1 MVHLSSFEALHY
13 RGIDGLSLPRLSRAN
28 LVTGVNGVGKTA
40 LIEAI
45 WLFLGRYSPSLLW
58 NANVQR
64 SGNPVV
70 DPVRTL
76 SDGMLELEGT
86 EHGSPHRLRC
96 TFEAISGLVR
106 SPMVGVGEDNGPQL
120 PELPVIGR
128 ILTTLDG
135 ETAQGSTGGMHLT
148 TKGVVVHENPASPST
163 TSAVI
168 ESTKFQLETPDE
180 YLRRYSEMVR
190 AGSKPELT
198 KAINLILPRVEGV
211 EILADDAGKSYLS
224 TTTTDGK
231 QLPIHDLGGGAVR
244 LFRLLL
250 GFFAAR
256 QGVLLMDEMENGIHY
271 SAFAKVWGH
280 IRQWMDAWNVQVVAT
295 THSAECIDAAI
306 AAFSCAPEDL
316 SIHTLFRNDST
327 GRVEAAT
334 FTGEALEGA
343 RDLELE
349 VR

>member
-1 MVHLSSFEALHY
+1 MAHLSSFEALHY

-45 WLFLGRYSPSLLW
+45 WLFLGRHNPSLLW

-70 DPVRTL
+70 DPVASL
-76 SDGMLELEGT
+76 SDGVLELRGT
-86 EHGSPHRLRC
+86 ENDVPHEFRC
-96 TFEAISGLVR
+96 TFEPVSGVVR
-106 SPMVGVGEDNGPQL
+106 PTMVGAGEENGPQ
-120 PELPVIGR
+120 LPVIGR
-128 ILTTLDG
+128 ILTSLNG
-135 ETAQGSTGGMHLT
+135 EIAQGSPGGMQLT
-148 TKGVVVHENPASPST
+148 PKGVVVHENPTLP
-163 TSAVI
+163 TSVGAII

-190 AGSKPELT
+190 AGAKPELT

-211 EILADDAGKSYLS
+211 EILTDNTGESYLS
-224 TTTTDGK
+224 TMTSDGR

-271 SAFAKVWGH
+271 SAFARVWGH
-280 IRQWMDAWNVQVVAT
+280 VRQWMETWSVQVVAT

-306 AAFSCAPEDL
+306 AAFACTPEDL

-327 GRVEAAT
+327 GRMEAAT

-343 RDLELE
+343 RDLNLE

>member
-1 MVHLSSFEALHY
+1 MIHLSSFEARHY

-28 LVTGVNGVGKTA
+28 LVTGVNGIGKTA

-45 WLFLGRYSPSLLW
+45 WLFLGRHRPSLLW

-70 DPVRTL
+70 DPLRTL
-76 SDGMLELEGT
+76 SDGVLELMGT
-86 EHGSPHRLRC
+86 ENDVPHRLRC
-96 TFEAISGLVR
+96 TFEPVSGMVRPAIVET
-106 SPMVGVGEDNGPQL
+106 GEENGPQL
-120 PELPVIGR
+120 PVIGQ
-128 ILTTLDG
+128 IHTTLDS
-135 ETAQGSTGGMHLT
+135 ET
-148 TKGVVVHENPASPST
+148 TKGNTGGVHLTSKGIVTHESLASPAV

-168 ESTKFQLETPDE
+168 ESTRFQLETPDE

-190 AGSKPELT
+190 AGAKPELT
-198 KAINLILPRVEGV
+198 RAINLVLPRVEGV
-211 EILADDAGKSYLS
+211 EILADDEGASYLS
-224 TTTTDGK
+224 TTTTDGR

-250 GFFAAR
+250 GFFSAR

-271 SAFAKVWGH
+271 SAFVKVWGH
-280 IRQWMDAWNVQVVAT
+280 VRQWMDTWNVQVVAT
-295 THSAECIDAAI
+295 THSAECIDAAVT
-306 AAFSCAPEDL
+306 AFACAPEDL

-327 GRVEAAT
+327 GGVEAAT

-343 RDLELE
+343 RDLNLE

>member
-1 MVHLSSFEALHY
+1 MIHLSSFDALHY

-45 WLFLGRYSPSLLW
+45 WLFLGRHSPSLMW

-70 DPVRTL
+70 NPVTTL
-76 SDGMLELEGT
+76 SDGVLELRGT
-86 EHGSPHRLRC
+86 ENDVPHRLRC
-96 TFEAISGLVR
+96 TFEPVSGMVRPAIVET
-106 SPMVGVGEDNGPQL
+106 GEENGPQ
-120 PELPVIGR
+120 LPVIGR
-128 ILTTLDG
+128 ILTFLDG
-135 ETAQGSTGGMHLT
+135 EAAQGSTGGMHLT
-148 TKGVVVHENPASPST
+148 AKGIVVHENPAAPGII
-163 TSAVI
+163 SAVI

-190 AGSKPELT
+190 AGAKPELT

-211 EILADDAGKSYLS
+211 EILADDAGASYLS
-224 TTTTDGK
+224 TTTTDGR

-256 QGVLLMDEMENGIHY
+256 QGVLLMDEIENGIHY

-280 IRQWMDAWNVQVVAT
+280 VRQWMDTWNVQVVAT

-306 AAFSCAPEDL
+306 AAFACAPEDL

-327 GRVEAAT
+327 EGVEAAT
-334 FTGEALEGA
+334 FSGEALEGA
-343 RDLELE
+343 RNLNLE

>member
-45 WLFLGRYSPSLLW
+45 WLFLGRHNPSLLW

-64 SGNPVV
+64 SGSPVV
-70 DPVRTL
+70 DPVAKL
-76 SDGMLELEGT
+76 SGGVVELRGT
-86 EHGSPHRLRC
+86 AHGLPHRLRF
-96 TFEAISGLVR
+96 TFEPVSDMARPAV
-106 SPMVGVGEDNGPQL
+106 VGTEGEKGPT
-120 PELPVIGR
+120 LPVVGR
-128 ILTTLDG
+128 ILSSLDG
-135 ETAQGSTGGMHLT
+135 EPAQGSIGGMQLT
-148 TKGVVVHENPASPST
+148 SEGGVVYERPISPAIT
-163 TSAVI
+163 KAVI
-168 ESTKFQLETPDE
+168 ESTKFHLETSDE

-198 KAINLILPRVEGV
+198 RAVNLILPRVEGI
-211 EILADDAGKSYLS
+211 EILTDDTGESYLS

-256 QGVLLMDEMENGIHY
+256 QGVLLVDEVENGIHY
-271 SAFAKVWGH
+271 STLEEVWRH
-280 IRQWMDAWNVQVVAT
+280 ARRWMQEWNVQLVAT
-295 THSAECIDAAI
+295 THSAECIEAAM
-306 AAFSCAPEDL
+306 AAFSGAPEDL
-316 SIHTLFRNDST
+316 SIHKLFRNGST
-327 GRVEAAT
+327 EGVEAAT
-334 FTGEALEGA
+334 FTGEAIEGH
-343 RDLELE
+343 EI
-349 VR
+349 

>member
-1 MVHLSSFEALHY
+1 MVHLSSFEAIHY

-45 WLFLGRYSPSLLW
+45 WLFLGRHSPSLLW
-58 NANVQR
+58 NENVQR
-64 SGNPVV
+64 SGNPVA
-70 DPVRTL
+70 DPVTTL
-76 SDGMLELEGT
+76 SDGVLELRGT
-86 EHGSPHRLRC
+86 ENDVPHRLRC
-96 TFEAISGLVR
+96 TFEPISGVVR
-106 SPMVGVGEDNGPQL
+106 PAIVGTGEENGPQL
-120 PELPVIGR
+120 RVIGR
-128 ILTTLDG
+128 ILTSLDG

-148 TKGVVVHENPASPST
+148 PKGIVVHENPASPVAI
-163 TSAVI
+163 SAVI

-190 AGSKPELT
+190 AGAKPELT
-198 KAINLILPRVEGV
+198 KAINLILPRVQGV
-211 EILADDAGKSYLS
+211 EILADDTGESYLS
-224 TTTTDGK
+224 TTTTDGR

-256 QGVLLMDEMENGIHY
+256 QGVLLMDEVENGIHY
-271 SAFAKVWGH
+271 SALAKVWGH
-280 IRQWMDAWNVQVVAT
+280 VRQWMGTWNVQVVAT
-295 THSAECIDAAI
+295 THSAECIDAAVT
-306 AAFSCAPEDL
+306 AFLDVPEDL
-316 SIHTLFRNDST
+316 SIHKLFRNGST
-327 GRVEAAT
+327 EGVEAAT

-343 RDLELE
+343 RDLDLE

>member
-1 MVHLSSFEALHY
+1 MIHLSSFEALRY

-45 WLFLGRYSPSLLW
+45 WLFLGRHSPSLLW

-76 SDGMLELEGT
+76 SDGAVELGGT
-86 EHGSPHRLRC
+86 ENDVPHRLRC
-96 TFEAISGLVR
+96 TFEPVSGVVRPAI
-106 SPMVGVGEDNGPQL
+106 VGTGEENGPQ
-120 PELPVIGR
+120 LPVIGR
-128 ILTTLDG
+128 ILTSLDG
-135 ETAQGSTGGMHLT
+135 ETAQGNSGGMHLT
-148 TKGVVVHENPASPST
+148 PKGVVVHENPASPET
-163 TSAVI
+163 ISAVI

-190 AGSKPELT
+190 AGAKPELT

-211 EILADDAGKSYLS
+211 EILADDTGESYLS
-224 TTTTDGK
+224 TTTDGK

-295 THSAECIDAAI
+295 THSAECIDAAV
-306 AAFSCAPEDL
+306 AAFACAPEDL

-327 GRVEAAT
+327 GAVEAAT

-343 RDLELE
+343 RDLNLE
-349 VR
+349 IR

>member
-1 MVHLSSFEALHY
+1 MIHLSSFDALHY

-45 WLFLGRYSPSLLW
+45 WLFLGRHSPSLMW

-70 DPVRTL
+70 NPVTTL
-76 SDGMLELEGT
+76 SDGVLELRGT
-86 EHGSPHRLRC
+86 ENDVPHRLRC
-96 TFEAISGLVR
+96 TFEPVSGMVRPAIVET
-106 SPMVGVGEDNGPQL
+106 GEENGPQ
-120 PELPVIGR
+120 LPVIGR
-128 ILTTLDG
+128 ILTFLDG
-135 ETAQGSTGGMHLT
+135 EAAQGSTGGMHLT
-148 TKGVVVHENPASPST
+148 AKGIVVHENPAAPGII
-163 TSAVI
+163 SAVI

-190 AGSKPELT
+190 AGAKPELT
-198 KAINLILPRVEGV
+198 KAINLTLPRVEGV
-211 EILADDAGKSYLS
+211 EILADDAGASYLS
-224 TTTTDGK
+224 TTTTDGR

-256 QGVLLMDEMENGIHY
+256 QGVLLMDEIENGIHY

-280 IRQWMDAWNVQVVAT
+280 VRQWMDTWNVQVVAT

-306 AAFSCAPEDL
+306 AAFACAPEDL

-327 GRVEAAT
+327 EGVEAAT
-334 FTGEALEGA
+334 FSGEALEGA
-343 RDLELE
+343 RNLNLE

>member
-1 MVHLSSFEALHY
+1 MIHLSSFEALHY

-45 WLFLGRYSPSLLW
+45 WLFLGRHSPSLLW

-64 SGNPVV
+64 SGSPIV

-76 SDGMLELEGT
+76 SDGVLELEGT
-86 EHGSPHRLRC
+86 EHGLPHRLRC
-96 TFEAISGLVR
+96 TFEAISGLAR
-106 SPMVGVGEDNGPQL
+106 SPIAGFGEDNGPQL
-120 PELPVIGR
+120 PELPVVGR
-128 ILTTLDG
+128 ILTSLDG
-135 ETAQGSTGGMHLT
+135 ETAQGSTAGMHLT
-148 TKGVVVHENPASPST
+148 PQGVVMHENPTSPALVN
-163 TSAVI
+163 AVI
-168 ESTKFQLETPDE
+168 ESTKFQLDTPDE

-190 AGSKPELT
+190 AGAKPELT
-198 KAINLILPRVEGV
+198 KAINLILPRIEGV
-211 EILADDAGKSYLS
+211 EILADGTGASYLS
-224 TTTTDGK
+224 TTTMDGR

-256 QGVLLMDEMENGIHY
+256 RGVLLMDEMENGIHY
-271 SAFAKVWGH
+271 SALAKVWGH
-280 IRQWMDAWNVQVVAT
+280 VRQWMEIWNVQVVAT

-306 AAFSCAPEDL
+306 ATFASAPGDL
-316 SIHTLFRNDST
+316 SVHTLFRNDST

-343 RDLELE
+343 RDLSLE

>member
-45 WLFLGRYSPSLLW
+45 WLFLGRPRPSLLW

-70 DPVRTL
+70 DPVMTL
-76 SDGMLELEGT
+76 SDGVLELRGT
-86 EHGSPHRLRC
+86 ENDVPHRLQC
-96 TFEAISGLVR
+96 TFEPVSGMVRPALVET
-106 SPMVGVGEDNGPQL
+106 GEENGPQ
-120 PELPVIGR
+120 LPVIGR
-128 ILTTLDG
+128 ILTSLDG

-148 TKGVVVHENPASPST
+148 AQGIVVHENPASPPT
-163 TSAVI
+163 ISAVI

-190 AGSKPELT
+190 AGAKPELT

-211 EILADDAGKSYLS
+211 EILADDTGASYLS
-224 TTTTDGK
+224 TTTTDGR

-280 IRQWMDAWNVQVVAT
+280 VRQWMDTWNVQVVAT

-306 AAFSCAPEDL
+306 AAFAGVPEDL

-327 GRVEAAT
+327 GKVEAAT
-334 FTGEALEGA
+334 FSGEALEGA
-343 RDLELE
+343 RNLNLE

>member
-13 RGIDGLSLPRLSRAN
+13 RGIDGLSLPRLTRAN

-45 WLFLGRYSPSLLW
+45 WLFLGRYSPPLLW

-70 DPVRTL
+70 DPIATL
-76 SDGMLELEGT
+76 SDGVLDLRGT
-86 EHGSPHRLRC
+86 ESDVPHSLRC
-96 TFEAISGLVR
+96 TFEPTSGVVRPAI
-106 SPMVGVGEDNGPQL
+106 VGTGEENGPQ
-120 PELPVIGR
+120 LPVIGR
-128 ILTTLDG
+128 ILTSLDG
-135 ETAQGSTGGMHLT
+135 ETAQGSTGKMHLT
-148 TKGVVVHENPASPST
+148 PKGIVVHETPASPAT

-190 AGSKPELT
+190 AGAKPELT
-198 KAINLILPRVEGV
+198 RAINLILPRVEGV
-211 EILADDAGKSYLS
+211 EILADDAGESYLS
-224 TTTTDGK
+224 TTTTDGR

-271 SAFAKVWGH
+271 SAFTKVWGH
-280 IRQWMDAWNVQVVAT
+280 VRQWMDTWNVQVVAT

-306 AAFSCAPEDL
+306 VAFACAPGDL
-316 SIHTLFRNDST
+316 SIHTLFRNEST
-327 GRVEAAT
+327 GGIEAVT

-343 RDLELE
+343 RDLNLE